1 MSPPS
6 YLALEPNM
14 QLQRK
19 RRTSRLQAFRQYVPI
34 FIAQYHAEIR
44 HGDIVDVDGIGV
56 GRVLEG
62 GFRMFGD
69 DQWVA
74 EETLTV
80 AGALAPSKNNP
91 AGQPDVLPRG
101 HPTESL

>member
-14 QLQRK
+14 RLQRK

-34 FIAQYHAEIR
+34 FTAQYHAEIR

-74 EETLTV
+74 EETTDCGWS
-80 AGALAPSKNNP
+80 ARPK
-91 AGQPDVLPRG
+91 
-101 HPTESL
+101 